1 MRSKFMKSCVVFAI
15 GLMLAAGHGL
25 PAAAQA
31 AKGPSGLPLPRFV
44 TLKSK
49 RVNLRI
55 GPSADYAVSWLYT
68 KAGLPVEIIQEY
80 DNWRR
85 VRDADGTE
93 GWVNQSLLSGQRAAV
108 AAPWMRGKGKAVYV
122 NMRRDP
128 QPSSSVMAK
137 LEPGVNMHD
146 QRMQRANGAARSRT
160 APRAGWRSRKSGA
173 PIPARPSSKAGLAR
187 RLRERLH
194 RPRPDLLDD
203 DAGGE
208 AAELAAIFQRPT
220 LRIAVE
226 EAGGE
231 EIAGTGRVDKFID
244 VRSHRHSAARRR
256 AG

>member
-25 PAAAQA
+25 PATAQA

-137 LEPGVNMHD
+137 LEPGVNMLIKECTGEWCRTVAD
-146 QRMQRANGAARSRT
+146 GTEGWVAQSEIWGAY
-160 APRAGWRSRKSGA
+160 P
-173 PIPARPSSKAGLAR
+173 
-187 RLRERLH
+187 
-194 RPRPDLLDD
+194 
-203 DAGGE
+203 GE
-208 AAELAAIFQRPT
+208 AF
-220 LRIAVE
+220 
-226 EAGGE
+226 
-231 EIAGTGRVDKFID
+231 K
-244 VRSHRHSAARRR
+244 
-256 AG
+256 